1 MRNQRRF
8 RFQVFLCLGLLT
20 SLVVS
25 LGPLAS
31 AAVTVEVVATGL
43 NNPRGLDVA
52 PNGDVYVAEAGK
64 GGNGACIRTSAGVDE
79 CLGATGAITAIENG
93 DGEQHRVVTGLP
105 SIADP
110 EAGGAFAIGP
120 SDIDFKG
127 RRALMTIGLAADPAL
142 RAKLG
147 APGREM
153 ATVQTVTQRG
163 AMTRLADIASFEAA
177 TNPDG
182 DQPGAA
188 VDTNPNSVYYERD
201 GAVVADAGG
210 NSLLHVDEDGKVS
223 TLAVFPFVMV
233 KAPAFLGLPPGT
245 KVPMQPVPT
254 SVTRG
259 PDGAYYVGQ
268 LTGFPF
274 PAGRARVFRVVPGE
288 DPEVYAR
295 GFTHISDLEFG
306 DDGKLYVLQL
316 ATRSLLDPDPGHGRL
331 YRLDGGGVHTEI
343 ARGHLDFSLGLA
355 IEENDI
361 YVSDRSILPGG
372 GRVLHIER

>member
-1 MRNQRRF
+1 MRNQRGS
-8 RFQVFLCLGLLT
+8 RFQVFLCLGLLA
-20 SLVVS
+20 SLMIS

-43 NNPRGLDVA
+43 NSPRGLDVA

-64 GGNGACIRTSAGVDE
+64 GGNGP
-79 CLGATGAITAIENG
+79 CLPGPEGGEVCFGATGSVTAIENG
-93 DGEQHRVVTGLP
+93 NEEQHRVVTGLP
-105 SIADP
+105 SLA
-110 EAGGAFAIGP
+110 EEGGFAAIGP
-120 SDIDFKG
+120 SDVDFRG
-127 RRALMTIGLAADPAL
+127 PSALVTIGLGADPAE

-153 ATVQTVTQRG
+153 ATVHTLTKRG
-163 AMTRLADIASFEAA
+163 AMTRLADIAPFEIA

-182 DQPGAA
+182 DQPGAL
-188 VDTNPNSVYYERD
+188 VDTNPNSVYYQDD

-210 NSLLHVDEDGKVS
+210 NALLHVDEDGKVS
-223 TLAVFPFVMV
+223 TLAVFPFKMV
-233 KAPAFLGLPPGT
+233 PAPDFLGLPPGT
-245 KVPMQPVPT
+245 KIPMQPVPT

-274 PAGRARVFRVVPGE
+274 PTGKARVFRVVPGE
-288 DPEVYAR
+288 DPEVLAR
-295 GFTHISDLEFG
+295 GFTHITDLEFG

-316 ATRSLLDPDPGHGRL
+316 SSRSLLDPDPGHGRL
-331 YRLDGGGVHTEI
+331 YRLDGGGVHTQI

-355 IEENDI
+355 IEGDDI

-372 GRVLHIER
+372 GRVLHITR

>member
-1 MRNQRRF
+1 M
-8 RFQVFLCLGLLT
+8 
-20 SLVVS
+20 VS

-43 NNPRGLDVA
+43 NNPRGIDVA

-64 GGNGACIRTSAGVDE
+64 GGNGPCFPGPEGGEV
-79 CLGATGAITAIENG
+79 CFGATGAVTAIENG

-105 SIADP
+105 SIADQT
-110 EAGGAFAIGP
+110 GAFAIGP
-120 SDIDFKG
+120 SDVDFRG
-127 RRALMTIGLAADPAL
+127 RRALATIGLGANPAV

-153 ATVQTVTQRG
+153 ATVQTFTQRG
-163 AMTRLADIASFEAA
+163 AMTRLADIAPFEIA

-188 VDTNPNSVYYERD
+188 VDTNPNSVYYEGD

-245 KVPMQPVPT
+245 KIPMQPVPT

-274 PAGRARVFRVVPGE
+274 PTGRARVFRVVPGE

-295 GFTHISDLEFG
+295 GFTHITDLEFG

-316 ATRSLLDPDPGHGRL
+316 STRSLLDPNPGAGRL

-343 ARGHLDFSLGLA
+343 ARGHLEFSLGLA
-355 IEENDI
+355 IEANHI
-361 YVSDRSILPGG
+361 YVSDRSISPGG

>member
-20 SLVVS
+20 SLIVS

-64 GGNGACIRTSAGVDE
+64 GGSGPCIAGGE
-79 CLGATGAITAIENG
+79 GESCLGATGSITAIENG
-93 DGEQHRVVTGLP
+93 NEEQHRVVTGLP
-105 SIADP
+105 SLAP
-110 EAGGAFAIGP
+110 EGGVAALGP
-120 SDIDFKG
+120 SDVDFRG
-127 RRALMTIGLAADPAL
+127 PRALVTIGLGADPKL
-142 RAKLG
+142 RASLG
-147 APGREM
+147 QAGREL
-153 ATVQTVTQRG
+153 ATVHTLTKRG
-163 AMTRLADIASFEAA
+163 DMARLADIASFEIA

-182 DQPGAA
+182 DHPGAA
-188 VDTNPNSVYYERD
+188 VDTNPNSVYYEGD

-233 KAPAFLGLPPGT
+233 KAPAFLGLPAGT
-245 KVPMQPVPT
+245 KIPMQPVPT

-288 DPEVYAR
+288 APEVYAR
-295 GFTHISDLEFG
+295 GFTHITDLEFG

-316 ATRSLLDPDPGHGRL
+316 STRSLLDPNPGAGRL

-343 ARGHLDFSLGLA
+343 ARGHLEFSLGLA
-355 IEENDI
+355 IEANHI
-361 YVSDRSILPGG
+361 YVSDRSNLPGG

>member
-1 MRNQRRF
+1 MHNQRRF
-8 RFQVFLCLGLLT
+8 RFQVFLSLGLLT
-20 SLVVS
+20 SLIVS

-64 GGNGACIRTSAGVDE
+64 GGNGACLTGGDGAE
-79 CLGATGAITAIENG
+79 QCLGATGSITAIENG
-93 DGEQHRVVTGLP
+93 NEEQHRVVTGLP
-105 SIADP
+105 SLAP
-110 EAGGAFAIGP
+110 EDGFAASGP
-120 SDIDFKG
+120 SDVDFRG
-127 RRALMTIGLAADPAL
+127 PRALVTIGLGADPTL
-142 RAKLG
+142 RARLG
-147 APGREM
+147 QAGREL
-153 ATVQTVTQRG
+153 ATVHTLTKRG
-163 AMTRLADIASFEAA
+163 AMTRLADIAPFEIAV
-177 TNPDG
+177 NPDG
-182 DQPGAA
+182 DQPGAL
-188 VDTNPNSVYYERD
+188 VDTNPNSVYYEGD

-210 NSLLHVDEDGKVS
+210 NSLLHIAEDGKVS
-223 TLAVFPFVMV
+223 TLAVFPFKMV
-233 KAPAFLGLPPGT
+233 LAPDFLGLPPGT
-245 KVPMQPVPT
+245 KIPMQPVPT

-274 PAGRARVFRVVPGE
+274 PTGKARVFRVVPGE
-288 DPEVYAR
+288 DPKVYAR
-295 GFTHISDLEFG
+295 GFTHITDLEFG

-316 ATRSLLDPDPGHGRL
+316 ASRSLLDPDPGHGRL

>member
-20 SLVVS
+20 SLMVS

-64 GGNGACIRTSAGVDE
+64 GGNGPCIAAGE
-79 CLGATGAITAIENG
+79 GPHCFGATGAITAIENG
-93 DGEQHRVVTGLP
+93 NEEQHRVVTGLP
-105 SIADP
+105 SIA
-110 EAGGAFAIGP
+110 EEGGFAALGP
-120 SDIDFKG
+120 SDVDFRG
-127 RRALMTIGLAADPAL
+127 PQALMTIGLGADPAL

-147 APGREM
+147 AQGREM
-153 ATVQTVTQRG
+153 ATVHTLTKRG
-163 AMTRLADIASFEAA
+163 AMTRLADIAPFEIA

-182 DQPGAA
+182 DQPGAL
-188 VDTNPNSVYYERD
+188 VDTNPNSVYYQDD

-245 KVPMQPVPT
+245 KIPMQPVPT

-295 GFTHISDLEFG
+295 GFTHITDLEFG

-316 ATRSLLDPDPGHGRL
+316 TSRSLLDPDPGHGRL

-355 IEENDI
+355 IEDDDI
-361 YVSDRSILPGG
+361 YVSDRGVLPGG

>member
-1 MRNQRRF
+1 MHNQRRF

-20 SLVVS
+20 SLIVS

-52 PNGDVYVAEAGK
+52 PNGDVYVAESGK
-64 GGNGACIRTSAGVDE
+64 GGNGPCLLGGDGAE
-79 CLGATGAITAIENG
+79 QCLGATGSITAIENG
-93 DGEQHRVVTGLP
+93 NEEQHRVVTGLP
-105 SIADP
+105 SIAP
-110 EAGGAFAIGP
+110 EGGFAALGP
-120 SDIDFKG
+120 SDVDFRG
-127 RRALMTIGLAADPAL
+127 PRALVTIGLGADPTL
-142 RAKLG
+142 RSKLG
-147 APGREM
+147 QAGREL
-153 ATVQTVTQRG
+153 ATVHTLTKRG
-163 AMTRLADIASFEAA
+163 AMTRLADIAPFEIAV
-177 TNPDG
+177 NPDG
-182 DQPGAA
+182 DQPGAL
-188 VDTNPNSVYYERD
+188 VDTNPNSVYYEGD

-210 NSLLHVDEDGKVS
+210 NSLLHIAEDGKVS
-223 TLAVFPFVMV
+223 TLAVFPFKMV
-233 KAPAFLGLPPGT
+233 LAPDFLGLPPGT
-245 KVPMQPVPT
+245 KIPMQPVPT

-274 PAGRARVFRVVPGE
+274 PTGKARVFRVVPGE
-288 DPEVYAR
+288 DPKVYAR
-295 GFTHISDLEFG
+295 GFTHITDLEFG

-316 ATRSLLDPDPGHGRL
+316 ASRSLLDPDPGHGRL

-361 YVSDRSILPGG
+361 YVSDRSIFPGG